1 MPLNGLLIVSTINQ
15 SLNHHWLLINYYIFA
30 NVFSLDYEEK
40 ISFIP
45 PPFFFHN
52 FRNCF
57 AILATFRLFLAK
69 TKLPTLVAYSHSS
82 YGWVKKITSLPP
94 VKIIKIIPTIPFSD
108 IYRVCVLPGQSKFVM
123 VAIRIIIKPL
133 CFSMMN
139 KILSLFAI
147 LATFLAIFGKKTH
160 QTSLHNI
167 ELITYY
173 WE

>member
-1 MPLNGLLIVSTINQ
+1 LPLNGLLIVSTINQ

-40 ISFIP
+40 IIFIP
-45 PPFFFHN
+45 PPFFFIISVI
-52 FRNCF
+52 FLPF
-57 AILATFRLFLAK
+57 WLLFGYFWQKISQL
-69 TKLPTLVAYSHSS
+69 LSHIRIPVM
-82 YGWVKKITSLPP
+82 GGFKKFTSLPP
-94 VKIIKIIPTIPFSD
+94 VIIIKIIPTVHFLD
-108 IYRVCVLPGQSKFVM
+108 IYSVCVLPGQSKFVM
-123 VAIRIIIKPL
+123 VAVRIIIKPL

-139 KILSLFAI
+139 KILSFFAI